1 MSEVCKSN
9 QLTCQARAFLREWRK
24 KNLNKW
30 LCSFKFQLLSSG
42 FDTGKCEH
50 KIEAIQKLALRFMLN
65 GYESSY
71 EGLLKIS
78 GKASMNL
85 KRIGHY
91 T

>member
-1 MSEVCKSN
+1 M
-9 QLTCQARAFLREWRK
+9 
-24 KNLNKW
+24 
-30 LCSFKFQLLSSG
+30 SSG

-85 KRIGHY
+85 RRIGHY

>member
-1 MSEVCKSN
+1 M
-9 QLTCQARAFLREWRK
+9 
-24 KNLNKW
+24 
-30 LCSFKFQLLSSG
+30 SSG
-42 FDTGKCEH
+42 FDIGKCEH

-85 KRIGHY
+85 RRIGHY